1 MRRLLS
7 GWRRNRACRQN
18 SQLLADYLRALDDS
32 YAAHRPYIKAYLAN
46 DFGGLHQC
54 RRVVDQASETVSD
67 ARERLMQGA

>member
-7 GWRRNRACRQN
+7 GLRGNRACQQN

-46 DFGGLHQC
+46 DFGRLHQC
-54 RRVVDQASETVSD
+54 RRVMDQAGEKVSD
-67 ARERLMQGA
+67 ARERLMERR